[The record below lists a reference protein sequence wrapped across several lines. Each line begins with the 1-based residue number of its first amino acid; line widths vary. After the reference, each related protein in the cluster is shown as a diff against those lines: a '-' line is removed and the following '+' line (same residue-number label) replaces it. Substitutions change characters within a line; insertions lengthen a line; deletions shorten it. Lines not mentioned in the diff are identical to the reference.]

1 MEPQTATI
9 ELLKPHTDAG
19 KDYLPGDRLTLSVQL
34 AQWLIDIG
42 SAKPAS
48 AKAKSKAE

>member
-1 MEPQTATI
+1 MEPQTVTI
-9 ELLKPHTDAG
+9 ELIKPHTDAG
-19 KDYLPGDRLTLSVQL
+19 KDYLPGDQLTLSAQL

-48 AKAKSKAE
+48 AKAKAWPE